1 MVKQIFIE
9 DVDKAVGSV
18 DKKRRKLAVRAAAS
32 SLRAIDSTGSRSF
45 SCNVSRETFLGKD
58 L

>member
-18 DKKRRKLAVRAAAS
+18 DKKTPEISGSGRCRQPS
-32 SLRAIDSTGSRSF
+32 SYRQHGQPQF
-45 SCNVSRETFLGKD
+45 
-58 L
+58 